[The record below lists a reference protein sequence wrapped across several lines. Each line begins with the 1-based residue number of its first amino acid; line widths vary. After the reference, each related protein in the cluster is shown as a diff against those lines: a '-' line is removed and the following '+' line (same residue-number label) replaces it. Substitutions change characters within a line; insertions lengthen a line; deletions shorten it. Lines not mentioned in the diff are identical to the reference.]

1 MHKYPLL
8 IVAGLLTACAGAPE
22 SVPPGAT
29 SGIDTAGF
37 DESVRPQDDF
47 YRYVNGGW
55 LAATEI
61 PADRS
66 EYGSF
71 SILAEQSDAQL
82 RQIVADVA
90 ALPADLESEARKIGD
105 FYRSFM
111 DVERVNALGGQP
123 LDDELTRISRIINR
137 RDLARFLGYAQRI
150 DAATPF
156 GFWIG
161 QDSGDTSQYIVN
173 FTQTGLGLPDR
184 EYYLKDDDD
193 SRTLRDDYV
202 DYLDRLFDL
211 AGVERSAESTRAIL
225 EFEMELARAQWPRTK
240 TRDRDL
246 TYNKMT
252 AAELKALLG
261 KFDTQLF
268 LDSAR
273 IGTAAAYNVR
283 QPDYAQAFG
292 SLAVTK
298 PLRVWRNYLRARLI
312 SAAAPY
318 LSGGFVDAH
327 FDFYS
332 RRISGIERNKPR
344 WQRAVRSTDQL
355 MGQMLGK
362 IYVERHFRPQ
372 AKSRMDSLVAN
383 LLAAFRE
390 AIDEL
395 DWMSVAT
402 KSEAHA
408 KLDKFGAKIGFPDKW
423 RDYAALHIDADDL
436 YGNVRRS
443 LSFEFARE
451 VAKLGGPIDRDEWFM
466 SPQTVNAYYY
476 PPMNEVVF
484 PAAILQPPFFNV
496 AADDAINYGAIGAV
510 IGHEISHGFDD
521 QGRKSDG
528 DGVLRNWWSESDSDE
543 FSRRADALVEQFD
556 RFEPLTGE
564 RVNGRLTVGE
574 NIGDL
579 SGLAV
584 AYRAYKTS
592 LGGRAGPVIDGWTA
606 DQRFFIGFG
615 QVWRRKYR
623 DSELRRRLLV
633 DPHSPAAYRVLGV
646 LPNIDEFYDAFD
658 VKPGDAMYLEPAA
671 RVKIW

>member
-1 MHKYPLL
+1 MYKHLLL
-8 IVAGLLTACAGAPE
+8 ITVVLAGCVSAPQ
-22 SVPPGAT
+22 SAPPEVV

-61 PADRS
+61 PPNRS
-66 EYGSF
+66 DYGSF
-71 SILAEQSDAQL
+71 SILAEQADARL
-82 RQIVADVA
+82 RTIVEDVA
-90 ALPADLESEARKIGD
+90 AMPAAPNTEAQKIGD
-105 FYRSFM
+105 YYRSFM
-111 DVERVNALGGQP
+111 DVDRVNALGAQP
-123 LDDELTRISRIINR
+123 LDDELTRVSRIINR

-150 DAATPF
+150 DTATPL

-173 FTQTGLGLPDR
+173 FTQSGLGLPDR
-184 EYYLKDDDD
+184 DYYLKDDDD
-193 SRTLRDDYV
+193 SRKLRDDYV
-202 DYLDRLFDL
+202 AYLDQLFDL
-211 AGVERSAESTRAIL
+211 AGVDRSAGATRAIL
-225 EFEMELARAQWPRTK
+225 EFETEIARAQWSRTK

-252 AAELKALLG
+252 VTDLTALFG

-268 LDSAR
+268 LDSAQ
-273 IGTAAAYNVR
+273 IGSEAAYNVR
-283 QPDYAQAFG
+283 QPDYARAFG
-292 SLAVTK
+292 SLAVSQ
-298 PLRVWRNYLRARLI
+298 PLRVWRDYLRAHLI

-318 LSGGFVDAH
+318 LSTDFVDAH
-327 FDFYS
+327 FNFYS
-332 RRISGIERNKPR
+332 RRISGIEQNQPR
-344 WQRAVRSTDQL
+344 WQRAIRSADQL
-355 MGQMLGK
+355 MGQMIGK
-362 IYVERHFRPQ
+362 IYVERHFQPE
-372 AKSRMDSLVAN
+372 AKTRMDTLVAN
-383 LLAAFRE
+383 LLAAFGE
-390 AIDEL
+390 AIDGL
-395 DWMSVAT
+395 DWMSIAT
-402 KSEAHA
+402 RDEAHA
-408 KLDKFGAKIGFPDKW
+408 KLDNFMTKIGYPVEW
-423 RDYAALHIDADDL
+423 RDYSTLGIRADDL
-436 YGNVRRS
+436 YGNVQRS
-443 LSFEFARE
+443 INDEFARE
-451 VAKLGGPIDRDEWFM
+451 VEKLGGPVDRGEWFM

-496 AADDAINYGAIGAV
+496 AADDAVNYGAIGAV

-528 DGVLRNWWSESDSDE
+528 NGVLRNWWTESDSEE
-543 FSRRADALVEQFD
+543 FSRRADILIKQFD
-556 RFEPLTGE
+556 KFEPLPGK
-564 RVNGRLTVGE
+564 RINGRLTVGE

-584 AYRAYKTS
+584 AFRAYKAS
-592 LGGRAGPVIDGWTA
+592 LGGRSGPVIDGWTA
-606 DQRFFIGFG
+606 DQRFFIGSS

-633 DPHSPAAYRVLGV
+633 DPHSPAAYRVLGI